1 VLYKEQQVNN
11 QAREYANQ
19 GKKLHMLEGSYFI
32 WQQCFNVL
40 QRTRNLTM
48 LVSNVLE
55 PINRKRRQGEELPE
69 RFWLT
74 GAFNSKEE
82 L

>member
-1 VLYKEQQVNN
+1 
-11 QAREYANQ
+11 
-19 GKKLHMLEGSYFI
+19 
-32 WQQCFNVL
+32 
-40 QRTRNLTM
+40 
-48 LVSNVLE
+48 VSNVLE
-55 PINRKRRQGEELPE
+55 PINRKRSQGKELPD